1 MYGKNFLEQ
10 RKLKGWTQEKIA
22 KKLGVTTQSYSY
34 FENNKRNPSVDILVK
49 LGSIFGVSI
58 SKLVGEVDDS
68 PQDKQIEENTQNP
81 HSCILLNIVKS
92 ISINENNKL
101 VWCIESQEPIPLKW
115 VNDSDCFYFRSKDNS
130 MSQLRIL
137 ENDLLL
143 FQKKT
148 QVKNGDINLILHKNE
163 LLVRKLTKI
172 KDIILVEPANPMFSP
187 IVLPLKSTDIRVIG
201 TLARIII
208 D

>member
-10 RKLKGWTQEKIA
+10 RKLKRWTQEKVA
-22 KKLGVTTQSYSY
+22 GKLGITVQSYSY
-34 FENNKRNPSVDILVK
+34 FENNKRNPSVHLLMK

-58 SKLVGEVDDS
+58 SKLVGEVDAS
-68 PQDKQIEENTQNP
+68 PEGKQIEENTENSP
-81 HSCILLNIVKS
+81 SCILLNIVKS
-92 ISINENNKL
+92 ASINESNKL
-101 VWCIESQEPIPLKW
+101 VWCIESQEPIPLAW

-187 IVLPLKSTDIRVIG
+187 IVLPLKSTDIRVVG
-201 TLARIII
+201 TLTRIII